1 MKNVILGGAGFIG
14 SNLCEELLKTNEKI
28 FIIDKLDKK
37 SFRFISDKSV
47 EYLQCEITNTK
58 KLLEAF
64 RSIEPDRVFHLA
76 ANSDIKVSS
85 EKPIYD
91 VRDTFL
97 TTAALVQ
104 VAAEFTLR
112 NVFFASSS
120 AVYGPKNNVINENEE
135 RNPISAYG
143 WMKFSSEE
151 ILMQSVRSKSIQQLM
166 IYRFPNVVGKYMTH
180 GVVYDLINKLIKN
193 NHKLEVL
200 GNGNQKKPY
209 MLADELCKL
218 IILGQSKNIN
228 NIEILN
234 ISSEKTITVA
244 EIVDIICNEMR
255 LNPQLIFGNSPEGWK
270 GDVPNYQLNIEKSR
284 ELLGIATNVS
294 STSSI
299 KTSVNAY
306 LGEVGWRN
314 IE

>member
-151 ILMQSVRSKSIQQLM
+151 ILMQSVRSKSIKQLM